1 MFKFIKYIF
10 TDIQASIYW
19 KLIYL
24 LEKII
29 KYPVVLSNRFLKTNW
44 RYPYLFNKDYIIK
57 NSDGKFLIQAKSG
70 NDYIISTYQE
80 THFRSFFLKIQEWKI
95 FLDIG
100 SHIGKWSIL
109 LANKKDINS
118 YCFEPN
124 PNTYK
129 YLQSNIQLNQLEKKV
144 TALNYWVA
152 EKTWEM
158 EFYIHP
164 QSAMSSL
171 IKDREDRSTQSENMV
186 HVKIIDIDTFI
197 RENSIN
203 IQDIDLIKIDVEGY
217 ESNVIDGMKNLL
229 ENCSKDLKIICEIT
243 SQEKEI
249 IINKI
254 CSYWFD
260 FQSIGRQDYFFSKN
274 NPNF

>member
-1 MFKFIKYIF
+1 M
-10 TDIQASIYW
+10 
-19 KLIYL
+19 
-24 LEKII
+24 
-29 KYPVVLSNRFLKTNW
+29 VLSNRFLKTTLK
-44 RYPYLFNKDYIIK
+44 YPYIIHQDYVIH
-57 NSDGKFLIQAKSG
+57 NSDGKFLIQAKSW

-80 THFRSFFLKIQEWKI
+80 TDFRSFFLKIQEGKI

-109 LANKKDINS
+109 LSNKKDIHA

-129 YLQSNIQLNQLEKKV
+129 YLQENIILNHSEKKI

-152 EKTWEM
+152 EKSWEM

-171 IKDREDRSTQSENMV
+171 VKNREDRSTRSEDV
-186 HVKIIDIDTFI
+186 VRVKIIDIDTFI
-197 RENSIN
+197 QENHLYIP
-203 IQDIDLIKIDVEGY
+203 DIDLIKIDVEGY

-243 SQEKEI
+243 LQEKDAI
-249 IINKI
+249 LQKI

-260 FQSIGRQDYFFSKN
+260 VEPIWKQDFYFSKK
-274 NPNF
+274 

>member
-1 MFKFIKYIF
+1 MFQFIKYIF
-10 TDIQASIYW
+10 TDIDASISW
-19 KLIYL
+19 KIIYL

-29 KYPVVLSNRFLKTNW
+29 KYPIVLSNRFLKTNLK
-44 RYPYLFNKDYIIK
+44 YPYIFNKDYVIN
-57 NSDGKFLIQAKSG
+57 NSDGKFLIQAKSW

-80 THFRSFFLKIQEWKI
+80 TDFRSFFLNIQEWKI

-109 LANKKDINS
+109 LGNKKNIDA

-124 PNTYK
+124 PTTYK
-129 YLQSNIQLNQLEKKV
+129 YLQGNIQLNHLENKI
-144 TALNYWVA
+144 TSLNYWVA
-152 EKTWEM
+152 EKSGEM

-171 IKDREDRSTQSENMV
+171 VKHREDRSTRSEDTI

-197 RENSIN
+197 KENNIN

-229 ENCSKDLKIICEIT
+229 KNCSKDLKIICEIT
-243 SQEKEI
+243 SQEKETI
-249 IINKI
+249 KNKI
-254 CSYWFD
+254 CSYWFEV
-260 FQSIGRQDYFFSKN
+260 QSIWNQDFYFYKE
-274 NPNF
+274 

>member
-1 MFKFIKYIF
+1 MFQFIHYIF
-10 TDIQASIYW
+10 TDIHASIAW
-19 KLIYL
+19 KILYL

-29 KYPVVLSNRFLKTNW
+29 KYPIVLSNRFLKTNLK
-44 RYPYLFNKDYIIK
+44 YPYIIQKDYMIH

-80 THFRSFFLKIQEWKI
+80 TDFRSFFLNIQEWKI

-109 LANKKDINS
+109 LANKKNIRA

-129 YLQSNIQLNQLEKKV
+129 YLQENIILNQLEGKI

-152 EKTWEM
+152 EQKWEM

-171 IKDREDRSTQSENMV
+171 IENREDRSTKSEDTIR
-186 HVKIIDIDTFI
+186 VKIIDIDTFI
-197 RENSIN
+197 QENNIN
-203 IQDIDLIKIDVEGY
+203 IQDIDLIKIDVEWY
-217 ESNVIDGMKNLL
+217 ESNVIDGMKDLL

-243 SQEKEI
+243 SDEKESI
-249 IINKI
+249 KNTIR
-254 CSYWFD
+254 SYWFKV
-260 FQSIGRQDYFFSKN
+260 QSIGNQDFYFYKT
-274 NPNF
+274 